1 MVCLDSTFIIDV
13 LRGDAA
19 ALKLLKQFEKNCVGI
34 EIPAPVLMEIR
45 SGIALNQE
53 PKREEQI
60 YQKVA
65 ASAIILDL
73 DESSATLAADI
84 QVSLILAGE
93 MIPVTDIMVGAIAL
107 ANNEPLVTRNVKHF
121 RRIPKLDIRTY

>member
-1 MVCLDSTFIIDV
+1 MVCLDSSFIIDV
-13 LRGDAA
+13 LRDDAA
-19 ALKLLKQFEKNCVGI
+19 ALALLTQFEKDCTGI

-45 SGIALNQE
+45 SGLALNQE

-60 YQKVA
+60 YEKVA

-73 DESSATLAADI
+73 NEGSATLAADI

-93 MIPVTDIMVGAIAL
+93 MIPVTDIMIAAIAL

-121 RRIPKLDIRTY
+121 KRIPKLDIRTY